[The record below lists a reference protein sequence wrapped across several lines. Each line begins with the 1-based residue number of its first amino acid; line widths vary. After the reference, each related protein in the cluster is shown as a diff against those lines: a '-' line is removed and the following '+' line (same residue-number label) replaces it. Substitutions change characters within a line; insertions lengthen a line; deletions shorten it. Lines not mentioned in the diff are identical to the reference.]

1 MKFGDSILNY
11 NDPDELPNPTILSP
25 WSPPDNG
32 WVKSYFMHQPVIVLM
47 HETRPDPFFLPDVK
61 DKPPFSPGYDVVGVV
76 EKLGDGVTRFIVGQR
91 VADLT
96 VVGAYSEY
104 ICMPTSRLT
113 PVPDSLDPAEVAS
126 LILSY
131 VTAYQM
137 LHSHLPGLL
146 QEVQAA

>member
-1 MKFGDSILNY
+1 M
-11 NDPDELPNPTILSP
+11 
-25 WSPPDNG
+25 
-32 WVKSYFMHQPVIVLM
+32 
-47 HETRPDPFFLPDVK
+47 
-61 DKPPFSPGYDVVGVV
+61 
-76 EKLGDGVTRFIVGQR
+76 TRFIVGQR

-104 ICMPTSRLT
+104 ICLPASRLT
-113 PVPDSLDPAEVAS
+113 PVPDSLDPAEVVS